1 MIVIFLTKSLQKK
14 KILISHSIQTI
25 EKFIRKKQLLPYLRH
40 KPKLALLGKYHL
52 SKRNYFTRMFGF
64 FLCLTV

>member
-14 KILISHSIQTI
+14 ILISHSIQSI
-25 EKFIRKKQLLPYLRH
+25 DKFIRKKQLLPYLRH
-40 KPKLALLGKYHL
+40 KPKLTLLGKYHL
-52 SKRNYFTRMFGF
+52 TIRNYFTRMFGF